1 MSFLIQNVNQDNLP
15 LTNEKARD
23 RRHADAH
30 SQRQQNG
37 KSIYFGDLLIETDT
51 IAKKREMARSNAM
64 KMIRRAFSSDQSVD
78 EEINEVRSQKDTL
91 LVENREMAKELKSIP
106 DAKKELEERY
116 SGHTESEDYQKDL
129 QELMEREQ
137 VYRDTIAQKKDA
149 VSAIVSSL
157 TDIDIERLKSDPMV
171 SASKQA
177 NEMILET
184 EKEIAFD
191 LLGEAKDNIDE
202 KMEEI
207 AEKIKEKAEQKEEE
221 ERQRA
226 KEEEERGENSTASAI
241 PNPTLPVSTTIK
253 LASGQNK
260 KPSASQDVMLKIGL
274 LMEDLKGIQTDEYI

>member
-1 MSFLIQNVNQDNLP
+1 MNFLTRSVNQDSLL
-15 LTNEKARD
+15 LTNEKTKH
-23 RRHADAH
+23 RHTDSH

-64 KMIRRAFSSDQSVD
+64 KMIRQAFSSDQSID
-78 EEINEVRSQKDTL
+78 EEINEIQNQKNTL
-91 LVENREMAKELKSIP
+91 LEENREMAKELKDIP
-106 DAKKELEERY
+106 KAKSELEERY
-116 SGHTESEDYQKDL
+116 NGHTESEEYQKDL

-137 VYRDTIAQKKDA
+137 VYRDTMAQKKSA

-157 TDIDIERLKSDPMV
+157 SDIDIERLKSDPMV
-171 SASKQA
+171 NASKQA
-177 NEMILET
+177 NQMILDT
-184 EKEIAFD
+184 EKEIAFE
-191 LLGEAKDNIDE
+191 LLDEAKSNIDE

-207 AEKIKEKAEQKEEE
+207 AEKIKERAEQKEEE
-221 ERQRA
+221 ERLREEQ
-226 KEEEERGENSTASAI
+226 EEERGEDSAVSTI

-274 LMEDLKGIQTDEYI
+274 LMEDLKGIQTDKYI